1 MSLFPQLKV
10 AAAMAA
16 SLGAAASNACNLPFE
31 PTLAS
36 AQVKAAQRH
45 CPVLLLFTGLDWS
58 PRSITLDRRLLEH
71 AIIEKV
77 IEDSFVPVLV
87 DFPQRIKLAPDL
99 QRANVALAEQ
109 FKITHFPTLVA
120 LDSNAQEVGRL
131 EFQDE
136 TVASLKGLL
145 DGWAR
150 IPSKDTSPPPN

>member
-1 MSLFPQLKV
+1 
-10 AAAMAA
+10 MAA

-58 PRSITLDRRLLEH
+58 PRSIALDRRLLEH

-87 DFPQRIKLAPDL
+87 DFPQRVKLAPDL
-99 QRANVALAEQ
+99 QRANLVLAER
-109 FKITHFPTLVA
+109 FKITHFPTIVA
-120 LDSNAQEVGRL
+120 LDGDAREIGRL
-131 EFQDE
+131 EFKDE
-136 TVASLKGLL
+136 TVTSLKGVL

-150 IPSKDTSPPPN
+150 IPSRDASRTPK